1 MFQIKN
7 INSVVTK
14 MERYDKK
21 NIITAQ
27 REISVLQKK
36 LEECEEE
43 IMSGGS
49 SSKVPAAAPRPTIGE

>member
-1 MFQIKN
+1 
-7 INSVVTK
+7 